1 MNRVFVGLAT
11 LAIMVLPVRGQDST
25 MHPSP
30 APEKTGSTLSR
41 GVSLESRYPRYKVRK
56 GDVLDLDFAL
66 SPEFNQT
73 ITIQPD
79 GFVTLKGIGTVHVE
93 DETLPELT
101 ETVRSAYSTVL
112 HDPLLVVSL
121 KDFDKPSF
129 IASGEVGH
137 PGKYEIRTDVTL
149 SEALA
154 IAGGASDRARISKV
168 VLYRRTP
175 EGTFEGKVYNLKRLM
190 AAHDLS
196 EDPLVQPGDLLYVP
210 RNISSR
216 LHALLPTTSMGA
228 FYGPGGVY

>member
-1 MNRVFVGLAT
+1 MTRVFVGLAT
-11 LAIMVLPVRGQDST
+11 LAILVLPVRAQDSPT
-25 MHPSP
+25 HFAP
-30 APEKTGSTLSR
+30 APEKTGSVLSR
-41 GVSLESRYPRYKVRK
+41 GVSLESRYPRYQVHK

-93 DETLPELT
+93 GETLPELT
-101 ETVRSAYSTVL
+101 ETVRKAYSPVL

-137 PGKYEIRTDVTL
+137 PGKYEIRSEVTL

-154 IAGGASDRARISKV
+154 IAGGANDRARISKV
-168 VLYRRTP
+168 VIYRRTP
-175 EGTFEGKVYNLKRLM
+175 EGIFAGKVYNLKRLM
-190 AAHDLS
+190 ASHDLS
-196 EDPLVQPGDLLYVP
+196 EDPLIQPGDLLYIP
-210 RNISSR
+210 RNVSSR
-216 LHALLPTTSMGA
+216 LHALMPTTSMGA
-228 FYGPGGVY
+228 YYGPGGVF

>member
-1 MNRVFVGLAT
+1 MHRVFVGMAT
-11 LAIMVLPVRGQDST
+11 LVIMVLPVCGQDSP
-25 MHPSP
+25 MHSSP
-30 APEKTGSTLSR
+30 APEKTGSTLAR
-41 GVSLESRYPRYKVRK
+41 GASLQSRYPRYQVHK

-79 GFVTLKGIGTVHVE
+79 GFVTLKGVGTVHVE
-93 DETLPELT
+93 GETLPELT
-101 ETVRSAYSTVL
+101 ETVRKAYGSVL

-137 PGKYEIRTDVTL
+137 PGKYEIRSDVTL

-154 IAGGASDRARISKV
+154 IAGGANDRARISKV
-168 VLYRRTP
+168 VLYRRTS
-175 EGTFEGKVYNLKRLM
+175 EGAFQGKVYNLKHLM

-210 RNISSR
+210 RNVSSR
-216 LHALLPTTSMGA
+216 LHALMPTTSMGA
-228 FYGPGGVY
+228 YYGPGGVF